1 MMLKD
6 FSDEY
11 ARYKAIGQK
20 AMAQVTDEALN
31 RVIGQDNNS
40 MAIIVR
46 HISGNLISRFTDFL
60 SSDGEKPW
68 RDRDTEFADATYNR
82 QEIDALWGKGWSVLE
97 AELAALSEADLQ
109 ETVTIRG
116 HPLTV
121 HEALSRSLAHTA
133 YHIGQ
138 VVLLARLLADADWQ
152 WISVPKGK
160 SKEYNLNP
168 TMEKQPQ

>member
-1 MMLKD
+1 MIKD
-6 FSDEY
+6 FIDEY
-11 ARYKAIGQK
+11 ARYRGIGQK

-31 RVIGQDNNS
+31 RVMGQDNNS

-46 HISGNLISRFTDFL
+46 HISGNLLSRFTDFL

-68 RDRDTEFADATYNR
+68 RDRDTEFEDAVYNR
-82 QEIDALWGKGWSVLE
+82 QDLDAMWVKGWGVLE
-97 AELAALSEADLQ
+97 TELAALSDDDLQ
-109 ETVTIRG
+109 KTVYIRSQ
-116 HPLTV
+116 PLTV

-133 YHIGQ
+133 YHVGQ
-138 VVLLARLLADADWQ
+138 IVLLARLLTDADWQ

-168 TMEKQPQ
+168 TMEKKPQ